1 MRFTRP
7 GAPATK
13 SGWVPNSRL
22 SRSTAAVH
30 GAGSDIR
37 AMFGARGNSSRQC
50 RKLACPDC
58 IHGGQSV
65 MVRMSGNRLWSWS
78 ALVMALVVAVMS
90 SPGTRVQARG
100 LVRLEIFSSWTWGSE
115 AEGLKAL
122 VQAYE
127 QRHAGVEVVNVA
139 TAGSATTNDMAI
151 LTARMLGGNP
161 PDSFQAHGGEEL
173 ASTWV
178 TSGYVEPLTPLYERE
193 GWAAVLPKSLLNIVT
208 YKGDQYSVP
217 VSVHRGN
224 VLWYNKKI
232 LDENKLAPPTSWDEF
247 FKVASALRAKSIT
260 PLALGDKNK
269 WEAAHLFEDVLLGAL
284 GPIGYRGLWNG
295 KK

>member
-58 IHGGQSV
+58 MHGGQSV

-90 SPGTRVQARG
+90 SPGT
-100 LVRLEIFSSWTWGSE
+100 
-115 AEGLKAL
+115 L
-122 VQAYE
+122 VQAVGLVVLVVYSVWTG
-127 QRHAGVEVVNVA
+127 RREVVVLVA
-139 TAGSATTNDMAI
+139 
-151 LTARMLGGNP
+151 
-161 PDSFQAHGGEEL
+161 
-173 ASTWV
+173 V
-178 TSGYVEPLTPLYERE
+178 
-193 GWAAVLPKSLLNIVT
+193 
-208 YKGDQYSVP
+208 
-217 VSVHRGN
+217 
-224 VLWYNKKI
+224 
-232 LDENKLAPPTSWDEF
+232 
-247 FKVASALRAKSIT
+247 
-260 PLALGDKNK
+260 
-269 WEAAHLFEDVLLGAL
+269 
-284 GPIGYRGLWNG
+284 
-295 KK
+295 